1 MRMHD
6 VAQDLRLAFRALAR
20 SPAFSLAVLVTLAL
34 GIGASTAI
42 FSVIYGVLLRPLPYP
57 QGERLV
63 HVTQPAHL
71 SGVKNVGISPMEVR
85 ELGAR
90 AATVT
95 DLVEYH
101 SMPFV
106 ILGGHEPE
114 RVQTGVVSAA
124 FFQTLGVRP
133 LLGRLFEKGE
143 DLPGA
148 PPVLLLSY
156 KYWQTHHGGD
166 PGIVGRSFT
175 MNDRVHTVVGV
186 LPNIPQYPA
195 ENDVYMP
202 VDSCPFRRA
211 ATWDQ
216 VRNVRGLTVFAHLAP
231 GVSLARA
238 RAELALI
245 GSDWQQEHPNDYP
258 KAQGLGL
265 DALLLEE
272 ELTATAR
279 PTLLLLLAATGFLLL
294 IVCTNVANLT
304 LARIQRR
311 ERELAVRTALGASR
325 GRMLGHLLTESVTL
339 SVIGGLLGLGLAAA
353 GLPLLVAFAAKL
365 STRAVEVRL
374 DWVVLGFNVVVSI
387 GTGVLVG
394 VLPFFRRARDLSGE
408 LKDGGG
414 SGYRPSGRRARSA
427 LVVAQ
432 VAISSALLIGAG
444 LFLRSLHELSQVDIG
459 IDPQHVQTARV
470 GLDFTRYGGTDQS
483 KTRQLVDRLVERLG
497 SAPGTVAVG
506 VGNAVPLRGSTP
518 FSAAYIVDGQAN
530 DDRQPSGQATFNA
543 VTPEY
548 FRTLG
553 IPVVKGRVF
562 SGTDRNQD
570 QPVVVVNQTLARHR
584 FSTEDPIGRRLS
596 FDGGKQWATIVGV
609 VGDTR
614 QQDLTTPVMEEV
626 TGAFAETGFN
636 DLRVF
641 VRSQAPPNAIARQI
655 RDAVRELDPQQPITE
670 MRPLAEQRA
679 QALAPHKLV
688 ASLLGLFAA
697 LALIITASGLIGVV
711 AYSVSQRTR
720 EIGVRLALGA
730 APATVLRM
738 VLGQG
743 MALVVGGLC
752 LGLAAAVFF
761 GRLGQGLL
769 FGVAPLDPLTYTT
782 VPLVLLAISL
792 AACALPARQATRV
805 DPMLALRS
813 E

>member
-1 MRMHD
+1 
-6 VAQDLRLAFRALAR
+6 
-20 SPAFSLAVLVTLAL
+20 
-34 GIGASTAI
+34 
-42 FSVIYGVLLRPLPYP
+42 
-57 QGERLV
+57 
-63 HVTQPAHL
+63 
-71 SGVKNVGISPMEVR
+71 
-85 ELGAR
+85 
-90 AATVT
+90 
-95 DLVEYH
+95 
-101 SMPFV
+101 
-106 ILGGHEPE
+106 
-114 RVQTGVVSAA
+114 
-124 FFQTLGVRP
+124 
-133 LLGRLFEKGE
+133 
-143 DLPGA
+143 
-148 PPVLLLSY
+148 
-156 KYWQTHHGGD
+156 
-166 PGIVGRSFT
+166 
-175 MNDRVHTVVGV
+175 
-186 LPNIPQYPA
+186 
-195 ENDVYMP
+195 
-202 VDSCPFRRA
+202 
-211 ATWDQ
+211 
-216 VRNVRGLTVFAHLAP
+216 
-231 GVSLARA
+231 
-238 RAELALI
+238 
-245 GSDWQQEHPNDYP
+245 
-258 KAQGLGL
+258 
-265 DALLLEE
+265 
-272 ELTATAR
+272 
-279 PTLLLLLAATGFLLL
+279 
-294 IVCTNVANLT
+294 
-304 LARIQRR
+304 
-311 ERELAVRTALGASR
+311 
-325 GRMLGHLLTESVTL
+325 
-339 SVIGGLLGLGLAAA
+339 
-353 GLPLLVAFAAKL
+353 
-365 STRAVEVRL
+365 VEVRL
-374 DWVVLGFNVVVSI
+374 DWVVLAFNVVVSI

-394 VLPFFRRARDLSGE
+394 ALPFFRRARDLSGE

-414 SGYRPSGRRARSA
+414 SGSRPSGRRARSA

-459 IDPQHVQTARV
+459 IDLQHVQTARV

-483 KTRQLVDRLVERLG
+483 RTRQLVDRLVERLG

-530 DDRQPSGQATFNA
+530 DDRQPAGQATFNA

-626 TGAFAETGFN
+626 IGAFAETGFN
-636 DLRVF
+636 DLRLF
-641 VRSQAPPNAIARQI
+641 VRSQAPPNAIVRQI
-655 RDAVRELDPQQPITE
+655 RDAVRELDPRQPITE

-730 APATVLRM
+730 APASVLRM

-743 MALVVGGLC
+743 MALVVGGMC

-769 FGVAPLDPLTYTT
+769 FGVAPLDPLTYTA

-805 DPMLALRS
+805 DPMIALRS